1 MSRLEKQFELYWRGL
16 RGPALTPE
24 HQFHPV
30 RKWRFD
36 FAHLPGRIAIEI
48 EGGTWMR
55 GGHSRGKGY
64 QEDCEKYNEAVRL
77 NWRVFRLTGKMITVQ
92 NVGMII
98 EKAVEAE
105 KGAI

>member
-1 MSRLEKQFELYWRGL
+1 MSRLEKQFALYWRGL
-16 RGPALTPE
+16 NGPPLAPE
-24 HQFHPV
+24 HGFHPT

-36 FAHLPGRIAIEI
+36 FAHLPSRVAVEI
-48 EGGTWMR
+48 EGGTWMS

-98 EKAVEAE
+98 GESIDQQKW
-105 KGAI
+105 KP